1 MKSRFDKFGIGR
13 GKPML
18 AIDAKWVERDDEHPD
33 AQAVADRIR
42 LLLDDETE
50 KDKSGNPPN

>member
-1 MKSRFDKFGIGR
+1 MNFDKFGIGR

-33 AQAVADRIR
+33 AEAVADRIR
-42 LLLDDETE
+42 QLLDDETQ
-50 KDKSGNPPN
+50 KDKPGNPPE